1 MKFLKLLTVLLLIMS
16 LAVSAVSA
24 QKTEPT
30 PAVESEGEGI
40 TLPILLDGDT
50 YSGAFDG
57 FVTGQLLGFNGS
69 AGDQVMISMVQT
81 DDGSTLDPLIVLLGQ
96 AGEVLAYDDDSGS
109 VSLSSLIEDFELPY
123 DGSYYIVAT
132 TFTNLNTEEELFDP
146 HAYDISLSGNTEPTG
161 LEGYEENTVFFLR
174 GELPVGNTS
183 DGELITSEP
192 VYFITFEGTEGQSL
206 DLTLTSADFDPL
218 LYVFDPSGARIS
230 LNDDADGLDSAISGL
245 ELQQSGT
252 YLLFV
257 TSYGYNHASDGDFD
271 AEGIFTLSILES

>member
-1 MKFLKLLTVLLLIMS
+1 MKFLKLLTVLLLVMLLTI
-16 LAVSAVSA
+16 SAVSA

-30 PAVESEGEGI
+30 PVVESEGEGI
-40 TLPILLDGDT
+40 TLPILIDGDT
-50 YSGAFDG
+50 YSGAFEG
-57 FVTGQLLGFNGS
+57 MITGQLLAFNGT
-69 AGDQVMISMVQT
+69 AGDQVTISMVPS
-81 DDGSTLDPLIVLLGQ
+81 DDSSSLDPLIVLLGQ

-109 VSLSSLIEDFELPY
+109 VALSSLIEDFELPY

-132 TFTNLNTEEELFDP
+132 TFANLNNEEELTDPLAFDV
-146 HAYDISLSGNTEPTG
+146 SLSGNTEPTA

-174 GELPVGNTS
+174 GQLGVGETS
-183 DGELITSEP
+183 DGELLNAEP
-192 VYFITFEGTEGQSL
+192 VYFITFEGQEGQSL

-218 LYVFDPSGARIS
+218 LYVFDPNGARIS